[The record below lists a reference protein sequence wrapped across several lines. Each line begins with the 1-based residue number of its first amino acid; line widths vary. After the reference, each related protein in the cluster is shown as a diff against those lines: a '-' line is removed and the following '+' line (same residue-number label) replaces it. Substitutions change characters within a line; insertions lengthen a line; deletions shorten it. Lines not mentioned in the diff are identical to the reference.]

1 MSSIITLGEIM
12 ARFST
17 DKGTPLSQANQ
28 LLVHYG
34 GSEANVAV
42 SLANFGHDVSF
53 ASFLPENPLGLGA
66 KRYIESFGV
75 STRMVTFRG
84 ERLGTYYLETGA
96 GVRKPNV
103 VYDRAHSSFSTAK
116 ELPWSFDELFEGR
129 DLFHITGITTALSQ
143 NWLSLVVT
151 LLEEAKKRNVTT
163 SFDINY
169 RTKLW
174 SQEECGNALKKILP
188 YIDILSAGIL
198 DAKYLMGIELQE
210 YTLENVYAEI
220 LKGYPNIE
228 VIYSTN
234 RTVYTSEHNSL
245 VGNIYRKGRLTTS
258 KLFDI
263 PNIIDRVGGGDAF
276 TAGVL
281 HKYVTAQDEDDIEL
295 INFATAASVLK
306 HTISG
311 DMSLFSFREVEE
323 FVKHTSNEISR

>member
-1 MSSIITLGEIM
+1 MSKIITLGEIM

-17 DKGTPLSQANQ
+17 DKGIPLSQANH

-34 GSEANVAV
+34 GSEANVAA
-42 SLANFGHDVSF
+42 SLANFGHDVAF
-53 ASFLPENPLGLGA
+53 ASFLPDNPLGFGA
-66 KRYIESFGV
+66 KKYLESFGV
-75 STRMVTFRG
+75 STDLVTFEG

-96 GVRKPNV
+96 GPRMPNV
-103 VYDRAHSSFSTAK
+103 VYDRTHSSFSTVK
-116 ELPWSFDELFEGR
+116 EIPWSFDQLFKEI
-129 DLFHITGITTALSQ
+129 DLFHISGITTALSQ
-143 NWLSLVVT
+143 NWLSWVVT
-151 LLEEAKKRNVTT
+151 LLQEAKKRNVKT

-174 SQEECGNALKKILP
+174 SQEQCGKALKKILP
-188 YIDILSAGIL
+188 YVDILSAGIL
-198 DAKYLMGIELQE
+198 DAKYLMEIELQA

-220 LKGYPNIE
+220 LKSYPNIE
-228 VIYSTN
+228 MIYSTN

-245 VGNIYRKGRLTTS
+245 IGNVYRKGKLTTS

-281 HKYVTAQDEDDIEL
+281 HQYLTGHNDVEL

-311 DMSLFSFREVEE
+311 DMNLFTLSEVEA
-323 FVKHTSNEISR
+323 FVKPASNEISR